1 MNIIYKCLLEHK
13 ISNNPEQKKVQFTGS
28 IHFYV
33 EIK

>member
-13 ISNNPEQKKVQFTGS
+13 ISNNPEQKIQFTGS
-28 IHFYV
+28 FHFYV